1 MGARSNLRARSSK
14 EAFRI
19 IAQASCELQSF
30 ENDTRGA
37 RFWTKKTVEEAVRL
51 VVKKNKICPP
61 TGPGFDWDTW
71 FKDQSK
77 VIHQLCRR
85 AARNRLATMDELQTV
100 PFDQEDRFNCCCSFS
115 CTNSKY
121 QICKMVSSSMA
132 QFQSQTAAPPVRSLA
147 VPNEP
152 RKQTNHSSK
161 ATTGNRAPYRRR
173 SSTTWFS

>member
-1 MGARSNLRARSSK
+1 MVGAQTWEEQRKWRVGKLAACLHQALVAADGGRRIALTGSLVGWSNLRTRSSK

-100 PFDQEDRFNCCCSFS
+100 PFDQEDRFNC
-115 CTNSKY
+115 
-121 QICKMVSSSMA
+121 
-132 QFQSQTAAPPVRSLA
+132 
-147 VPNEP
+147 
-152 RKQTNHSSK
+152 
-161 ATTGNRAPYRRR
+161 
-173 SSTTWFS
+173 